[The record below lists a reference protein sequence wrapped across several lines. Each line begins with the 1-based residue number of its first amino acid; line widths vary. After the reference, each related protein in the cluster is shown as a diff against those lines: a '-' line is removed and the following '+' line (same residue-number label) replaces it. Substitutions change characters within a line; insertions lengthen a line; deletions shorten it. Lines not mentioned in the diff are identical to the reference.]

1 MNTKHATLILSL
13 AVFAAAVPLSVSAAN
28 DREPTE
34 QEMRRAI
41 DYAIQGDNAEACFAN
56 PVAGLC
62 VKITHFRKIA
72 CAPARGRAGYFCDYE
87 IAQDAT
93 YYENTRQGMKRSEGM
108 DALMTMMKAFVP
120 DVGAPVAT
128 SGRFVYS
135 TEHKRWM
142 RLSN

>member
-1 MNTKHATLILSL
+1 MNTKYATLILSL
-13 AVFAAAVPLSVSAAN
+13 AAFAAGIPMSVSAAN

-34 QEMRRAI
+34 QEMRHAI
-41 DYAIQGDNAEACFAN
+41 EYAIQGDNAEACFAN

-87 IAQDAT
+87 IAQDAA

-108 DALMTMMKAFVP
+108 DALWASMKVFAP
-120 DVGAPVAT
+120 EAGMPVAT

-142 RLSN
+142 RLNN

>member
-1 MNTKHATLILSL
+1 MNSKLATLLLSL
-13 AVFAAAVPLSVSAAN
+13 APFAVGVPMSVFAAS
-28 DREPTE
+28 DREPSE

-41 DYAIQGDNAEACFAN
+41 EYAIQGDNAEACVAN
-56 PVAGLC
+56 PLAALC

-93 YYENTRQGMKRSEGM
+93 YYENTRQGMRRSEGM
-108 DALMTMMKAFVP
+108 DVLMAMMKTFVP
-120 DVGAPVAT
+120 DAGAPVAT
-128 SGRFVYS
+128 SGRFVHS

-142 RLSN
+142 RLNN